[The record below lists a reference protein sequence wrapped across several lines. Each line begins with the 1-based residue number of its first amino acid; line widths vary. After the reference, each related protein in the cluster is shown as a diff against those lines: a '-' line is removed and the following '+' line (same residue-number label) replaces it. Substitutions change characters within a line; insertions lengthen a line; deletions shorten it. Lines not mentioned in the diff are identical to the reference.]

1 MTRSARLAVAAA
13 AIVTA
18 AFSTVLVARSTA
30 APARALLCGGDH
42 RWDVK
47 TLSDTPGANLVRYDT
62 PKRHTIE
69 YLTGRV
75 DPHVGTHT
83 ARDPDGKHV
92 ELTVYRVAGAQ
103 VVNARI
109 EEDGDI
115 HLVIADKYDRKMI
128 VEFPNTLCKGA
139 KDSEHV
145 DEMKQARD
153 DFASLCGV
161 PTWRTRTTKAKPRDL
176 TGTAALEG
184 VGFFDLPHG
193 TPQVGVAP
201 NNIEL
206 HPVLRF
212 SAENCHPT

>member
-1 MTRSARLAVAAA
+1 M
-13 AIVTA
+13 
-18 AFSTVLVARSTA
+18 
-30 APARALLCGGDH
+30 
-42 RWDVK
+42 
-47 TLSDTPGANLVRYDT
+47 SDTPGANLVRYDT
-62 PKRHTIE
+62 PRRHTIE

-75 DPHVGTHT
+75 DPHVGAHT

-92 ELTVYRVAGAQ
+92 ELTIYRVIGVQ

-139 KDSEHV
+139 KDSEHE

-161 PTWRTRTTKAKPRDL
+161 PTWRTRTTKANPRDL

-184 VGFFDLPHG
+184 VGFFDLAHG